1 MIGIKNGLT
10 RLELWRNT
18 LILVCLL
25 TPTLIIAQTSSD
37 KASLDRILKSYFENY
52 GVGLSGFPVRSTLE
66 SCVVNSD
73 SKHLTITADTK
84 FSEQE
89 FTPEVVKKIYQQIES
104 RLPNAYRDYK
114 ITVRSHGQ
122 SIDDLIPSRL
132 NSHPDKSRTWQG
144 LEYEGR
150 PWVTNLSRPN
160 EITRGLQGRHL
171 SIAASHGRYYD
182 TSKGAWKWQR
192 PNLFCTTE
200 DLFTQ
205 TIVVPYLMPMLE
217 NAGAVVW
224 SPRERDWQR
233 NEVIVD
239 NDNNSSHYTETV
251 GSSQWSTAPG
261 SGFANIARLTS
272 HENPFKSGTA
282 RMALASSKKNIS
294 QAQYLPNIP
303 EAGKYAV
310 YVSYQTLENS
320 IDDAQYTVIHKGQQT
335 TFSVNQQMGGGTW
348 VYLGTFDFDKG
359 CNRRN
364 MVVLT
369 NYSKHHGVVTAD
381 AVRFGGGM
389 GNVER
394 GGRTSG
400 MPRCLEG
407 TRYSAQWGGAPD
419 SVYCRY
425 HEDYKDDYTAR
436 TFYGT
441 WLAGGSTYAPTYR
454 GLGVPLELVLSVHS
468 DAGYDKAGGNDL
480 VGTLSICSTD
490 YTKGKLNGG
499 ISRWAS
505 YDLADALLY
514 NAYADLQ
521 GKFGNWKRRVLYN
534 RNYSETREP
543 LVPSAILETMSHQN
557 FGDMRFGLDPNF
569 RFYLARSIYKT
580 LLREICFTHGTKY
593 TVQPLAPRNFRIEI
607 SSRDKLKLSWNPVKD
622 PQEPSAT
629 PSEYILYTATNN
641 NGFDNGIVIKNN
653 SCTVNAQPGVL
664 YHFKVTAC
672 NRGGESFPTEVL
684 SACIQPN
691 AKKTV
696 MIVNGFHRLS
706 SPAVVDNGSQK
717 GFDLDDDIGVTYGRT
732 CGWSGRQTVFDN
744 SRRGREGPGALGYC
758 SEELI
763 GRFIAG
769 NDFDYI
775 ITHAEA
781 INSRKKYNIISCS
794 SEALESGKMKT
805 HGIDCIDLLLG
816 LEKDDGHSLLMYK
829 TFSNDMQKR
838 LRSYVSNHGSLLV
851 SGSFV
856 SSDMSSPS
864 EQQFLADV
872 LKLRPGGTERGNTN
886 GMIDGLGLKFDTYR
900 TLNEVHY
907 AATAPDVLQHLST
920 SSCVMRYSDG
930 RDAAVAYSGRD
941 YRCLT
946 MGFPFEC
953 IKDAS
958 QRNAIMSGIMNYLL
972 NK

>member
-1 MIGIKNGLT
+1 MNIRLKMIQKWWCVLAFCV
-10 RLELWRNT
+10 LS
-18 LILVCLL
+18 
-25 TPTLIIAQTSSD
+25 PTIATAQTSSD
-37 KASLDRILKSYFENY
+37 KASLDRTLKSYFENY
-52 GVGLSGFPVRSTLE
+52 GEGLSGFPVRSTLE
-66 SCVVNSD
+66 SCVVSND
-73 SKHLTITADTK
+73 SRHITITADTK

-89 FTPEVVKKIYQQIES
+89 FTPEVVKRIYQQIEN
-104 RLPNAYRDYK
+104 RLPNAYRGYK
-114 ITVRSHGQ
+114 ITVRTHGQ

-132 NSHPDKSRTWQG
+132 DDHPDKSRTWQG

-160 EITRGLQGRHL
+160 EISRGLEGRHL
-171 SIAASHGRYYD
+171 SVAASHGRYYD
-182 TSKGAWKWQR
+182 IGKGAWKWQR

-205 TIVVPYLMPMLE
+205 TIVIPYLIPMLE

-239 NDNNSSHYTETV
+239 NDNGPTYYKETL
-251 GSSQWSTAPG
+251 GSSEWGTAPG

-282 RMALASSKKNIS
+282 RMAMASSKKNVS

-310 YVSYQTLENS
+310 YVSYQTLDNS

-335 TFSVNQQMGGGTW
+335 TFCVNQRMGGGTW
-348 VYLGTFDFDKG
+348 VYLGTFDFDAG
-359 CNRRN
+359 CSRRN

-369 NYSKHHGVVTAD
+369 NYSKQHGVVTAD

-389 GNVER
+389 GNVVR
-394 GGRTSG
+394 GGSTSG

-407 TRYSAQWGGAPD
+407 TRYAAQWGGAPD

-436 TFYGT
+436 TYYGT

-468 DAGYDKAGGNDL
+468 DAGYDKNGGNDL

-490 YTKGKLNGG
+490 YTKGKLNAG

-543 LVPSAILETMSHQN
+543 VVPSAILETMSHQN

-580 LLREICFTHGTKY
+580 LLREISFTHGTKY
-593 TVQPLAPRNFRIEI
+593 VVQPLAPRNFRIEL
-607 SSRDKLKLSWNPVKD
+607 SSHDKLKLSWNPVKD
-622 PQEPSAT
+622 PQEPSAN

-641 NGFDNGIVIKNN
+641 SGFDNGIVVKGT
-653 SCTVNAQPGVL
+653 SCTVNAQPGLL
-664 YHFKVTAC
+664 YHFKLTAC
-672 NRGGESFPTEVL
+672 NKGGESFPTEVL
-684 SACIQPN
+684 SACVQPN

-706 SPAVVDNGSQK
+706 SPTIVDNGNQK

-744 SRRGREGPGALGYC
+744 SKRGREGPGALGYC

-763 GRFIAG
+763 GRFIEG
-769 NDFDYI
+769 NNFDYV

-781 INSRKKYNIISCS
+781 INSAKKYNIVSCS
-794 SEALESGKMKT
+794 SEALESGKAKT
-805 HGIDCIDLLLG
+805 HDIDCIDLLLG

-829 TFSNDMQKR
+829 TFSTDMQKR
-838 LRSYVSNHGSLLV
+838 LRSYVNNHGSLLI
-851 SGSFV
+851 SGSYV
-856 SSDMSSPS
+856 SSDMSAPF
-864 EQQFLADV
+864 EQQFLAEV
-872 LKLRPGGTERGNTN
+872 LKLRHGGNDRSNTN
-886 GMIDGLGLKFDTYR
+886 GMIEGLGMKFDTYR
-900 TLNEVHY
+900 TLNEQHY
-907 AATAPDVLQHLST
+907 AATSPDVLQHLST

-953 IKDAS
+953 IKDAT
-958 QRNAIMSGIMNYLL
+958 QRNAIMRGILNYLIS
-972 NK
+972 K